1 MLRLM
6 EDSVRSSQWLLAL
19 SFLFISRGLA
29 SAQND
34 TPMPIR
40 TVSQALDSWITITEN
55 EVVGAA
61 DAMPEGKYS
70 FAPTAGEFT
79 GVRTFA
85 QQVKHLAANNY
96 RMAAY
101 ILGRTPTPTEK
112 SETGPDTVQSK
123 AQIIDYLKG
132 SFALLHLAMGA
143 IHEGNMLTPMAAA
156 PSSSQK
162 TRLQL
167 AEDAVAHSF
176 NHYGQM
182 VEYLRMNGIVPPASR
197 ESRFAC
203 DRLALDPEARKRHF
217 EELGPSL
224 RASKKTVRELSDGY
238 EFQFPSDPK
247 TIAMVAEWAAGE
259 RLCCP
264 FLDIQLRLERE
275 GGPFWMRLTG
285 RKGAKDFIK
294 ADAAAWVKQ

>member
-1 MLRLM
+1 M
-6 EDSVRSSQWLLAL
+6 EKSVKSSYWLLAL
-19 SFLFISRGLA
+19 SFLFISSGPAR
-29 SAQND
+29 AQNN

-40 TVSQALDSWITITEN
+40 TLSQALDSWITITEN

-101 ILGRTPTPTEK
+101 ILGRTATPDQK
-112 SETGPDTVQSK
+112 SETGPGTVQSK
-123 AQIIDYLKG
+123 AQIMDYLKG
-132 SFALLHLAMGA
+132 SFAVLHQAMGA
-143 IHEGNMLTPMAAA
+143 INEGNMLKPLAAA
-156 PSSSQK
+156 PSPSQK

-167 AEDAVAHSF
+167 AEDVVAHSF

-197 ESRFAC
+197 
-203 DRLALDPEARKRHF
+203 
-217 EELGPSL
+217 
-224 RASKKTVRELSDGY
+224 
-238 EFQFPSDPK
+238 
-247 TIAMVAEWAAGE
+247 
-259 RLCCP
+259 
-264 FLDIQLRLERE
+264 
-275 GGPFWMRLTG
+275 
-285 RKGAKDFIK
+285 
-294 ADAAAWVKQ
+294 